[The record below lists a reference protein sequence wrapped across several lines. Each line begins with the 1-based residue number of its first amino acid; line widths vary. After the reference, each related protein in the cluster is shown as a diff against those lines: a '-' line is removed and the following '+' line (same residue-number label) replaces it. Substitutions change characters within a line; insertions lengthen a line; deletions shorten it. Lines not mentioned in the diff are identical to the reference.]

1 MRYSLV
7 IFDLDGT
14 ILDTLEDLTDSTN
27 YALSQ
32 NYLPVRTS
40 NEVKQFVGNGIHNLI
55 ERAVPQGSEDN
66 VTERVFRDFNEYYKD
81 HCFDKT
87 KPYEGMLQCIDTLK
101 NAGIRIAVVSNKADY
116 AVQELCRKFFFGL
129 SDISVG
135 EREGVRRKPCPDSV
149 EYVMDVLGIDKK
161 ESVYIGDSEVD
172 IQTAKNADIDEIA
185 VSWGFREKDFL
196 KSHGA
201 EIIAQTPDELC
212 KILMRESR

>member
-32 NYLPVRTS
+32 NHLPVRTS

-135 EREGVRRKPCPDSV
+135 ER
-149 EYVMDVLGIDKK
+149 
-161 ESVYIGDSEVD
+161 
-172 IQTAKNADIDEIA
+172 
-185 VSWGFREKDFL
+185 
-196 KSHGA
+196 
-201 EIIAQTPDELC
+201 
-212 KILMRESR
+212 